1 MIAQG
6 WCGAIAAALLLD
18 LPITC
23 IYLEPSMIPFYG
35 PLLSSRSVTVRDLS
49 TVDSVVFPSSTV
61 LVVHGSTEF
70 YSRLDKSYCFQ
81 NVQRVMWIVN
91 KPQDRTSSKSA
102 QRMLVAA
109 AKDCQR
115 HNLLPLTFKHRDYGG
130 ATTAQ
135 HIIGFSSGFG
145 LSAATFSH
153 PPNVDRTLRHFWKPA
168 EKLMQPVHLWLEITN
183 GLLSL
188 RNH

>member
-6 WCGAIAAALLLD
+6 WCGAIAAALLLE

-49 TVDSVVFPSSTV
+49 TVDSVVFSSSTI

-81 NVQRVMWIVN
+81 NVHRVMWIVN
-91 KPQDRTSSKSA
+91 KPQDRASSKSA

-135 HIIGFSSGFG
+135 HIIGFSAAFG
-145 LSAATFSH
+145 LSTDTFSH
-153 PPNVDRTLRHFWKPA
+153 PPQR
-168 EKLMQPVHLWLEITN
+168 
-183 GLLSL
+183 
-188 RNH
+188 